1 MDQKHPITVF
11 IVRPRLHP
19 NPAQI
24 HLRARSLQYLRGTAT
39 RNARPV
45 RETGRGRCPK
55 FIEHRESPRFMASE
69 TDSLVDR
76 AEVSDTVTRLFI
88 NTDERNWDGVTDC
101 FASKVLFD
109 MSSLSGSKPSRV
121 SPKKIVDQW
130 ESGLKG
136 LTAIHHQIGN
146 MFVSVE
152 GREASAFCYATAT
165 HYYPNPT
172 GNDTRTFVGT
182 YD

>member
-1 MDQKHPITVF
+1 
-11 IVRPRLHP
+11 
-19 NPAQI
+19 
-24 HLRARSLQYLRGTAT
+24 
-39 RNARPV
+39 
-45 RETGRGRCPK
+45 
-55 FIEHRESPRFMASE
+55 MASE

-146 MFVSVE
+146 MLVSVE

-182 YD
+182 YDIHLGKDEAGWKIDMFRFNIKFTEGNALLSELARKQTRR